1 MVKQKYQLLFGV
13 LPKWELKI
21 EFRETKILAQFSTA
35 SLAYIRPMAQEFEL
49 EVQRIRVLRVM
60 ARFNLGG
67 PALQITSLMTH
78 LNQNLFEQKLVVG
91 QCAEDEIDYS
101 EVKKLGFEIQ
111 RNEYLGRRV
120 NILSDFRALITL
132 LRTYYQFR
140 PDIVHSHTAKAGV
153 ICRVARLFY
162 FHKINLV
169 HTYHGHLLFGYFSKS
184 KTSLVILLERLLAT
198 YTKRL
203 VTVGSRVKKELVA
216 AGIAES
222 SKFVVIPPGIDFVE
236 TSSKQ
241 IRQIRNLHSPL
252 RIGFVGRVTQIKRP
266 DKFLAIAEELKS
278 KVANIEYYV
287 AGDGV
292 LLEDMKSAAHRK
304 SLRINFLGW
313 VGNVEQ
319 LFQELDI
326 IILTSDNEGTP
337 ISIIQAA
344 AQGCIALSTDVGSVE
359 DVLRNGETGFLCKD
373 THEFAERI
381 EKLLR
386 EPDLLQR
393 MQQSAQEFA
402 LKNFTGVRLAQNHE
416 DLYRSM
422 IHF

>member
-1 MVKQKYQLLFGV
+1 MD
-13 LPKWELKI
+13 
-21 EFRETKILAQFSTA
+21 
-35 SLAYIRPMAQEFEL
+35 QEFE
-49 EVQRIRVLRVM
+49 VKRIRVLRVM

-111 RNEYLGRRV
+111 RNKYLGRRV
-120 NILSDFRALITL
+120 NMLSDFRALMGIV
-132 LRTYYQFR
+132 RIYYQFK

-162 FHKINLV
+162 FRKLNLV
-169 HTYHGHLLFGYFSKS
+169 HTYHGHLLFGYFNKS
-184 KTSLVILLERLLAT
+184 KTNLVILLERLLAT

-203 VTVGSRVKKELVA
+203 VTVGSRVKKDLVA
-216 AGIAES
+216 AGIAGS
-222 SKFVVIPPGIDFVE
+222 SKFIVIPPGIDFE
-236 TSSKQ
+236 DTSSKQ
-241 IRQIRNLHSPL
+241 IRQIRKLHSPL

-266 DKFLAIAEELKS
+266 DKFLAIAEALKS
-278 KVANIEYYV
+278 KVANIEFYV

-292 LLEDMKSAAHRK
+292 LLEDMKAAAQRK
-304 SLRINFLGW
+304 SLHINFLGW
-313 VGNVEQ
+313 VGNVEK
-319 LFQELDI
+319 LFQELDL

-359 DVLRNGETGFLCKD
+359 DVLQHGETGFLCND

-381 EKLLR
+381 EKLHK
-386 EPDLLQR
+386 EHELLQR

-402 LKNFTGVRLAQNHE
+402 LKNFTGVSLAQNHE
-416 DLYRSM
+416 KLYLSM